1 MGDTAPRRSNSA
13 GWWPCCGVRRGG
25 RLPRWYSPASIRPNH
40 WFYRG
45 QFLCRS
51 GANWAALGMLKR
63 MGRNRNFGIL
73 GTGASESG
81 LKPGNEGEGTVALWE
96 LLWGAAGG
104 AIGAY
109 GSSYFGKAGELAAIR
124 GGLDTI
130 KLQVTATAE
139 ATKAV
144 EQRFSRADLVG
155 SAEFEFR
162 RQQLTELYGP
172 LYATLKTT
180 KELYDLW
187 MAHKIPEVNGPFK
200 LLLAAKNKMSRDLI
214 TQKAYLI
221 EGGRMPESFNRFYLG
236 ES

>member
-1 MGDTAPRRSNSA
+1 MG
-13 GWWPCCGVRRGG
+13 RRG
-25 RLPRWYSPASIRPNH
+25 RRD
-40 WFYRG
+40 RG
-45 QFLCRS
+45 IWKQ
-51 GANWAALGMLKR
+51 
-63 MGRNRNFGIL
+63 
-73 GTGASESG
+73 
-81 LKPGNEGEGTVALWE
+81 
-96 LLWGAAGG
+96 LLRK
-104 AIGAY
+104 
-109 GSSYFGKAGELAAIR
+109 SRELAAIR

-214 TQKAYLI
+214 TQKSYLI
-221 EGGRMPESFNRFYLG
+221 EGGRMPESFNRFVTSTTIWDLYAAPTPDGVVPEKLAEDKHSKFPEDFVDHVYEVTEKLKARLAALYSAYAIQTPSAMG
-236 ES
+236 PASAISPLD